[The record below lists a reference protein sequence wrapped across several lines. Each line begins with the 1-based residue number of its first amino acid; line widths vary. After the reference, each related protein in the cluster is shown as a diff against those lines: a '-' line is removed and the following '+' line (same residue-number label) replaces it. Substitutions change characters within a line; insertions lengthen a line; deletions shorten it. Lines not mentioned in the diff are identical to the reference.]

1 MSNAAGFAARFAAAT
16 ASTRPLR
23 SASIVATGFASL
35 LSGYF
40 VLMACSLY
48 WLTRAGASL
57 FAVMLPRTLIERAP
71 LAWTLASSLLVA
83 ALTQTVPGFFPDY
96 GSWSEIGL
104 EALVWL
110 ALGLF
115 ARIYLVTTSY
125 PDTFSELRA
134 SIASR
139 PLERLLADHLHH
151 PIDAVFTRVWLA
163 NSIAIIPLSVLLVI
177 PSTVNYLVIVG
188 YTVMLLLTQLPQEI
202 TDHTN
207 IHTRIF
213 QPKLGASPRAKR
225 VLGWLQVYFEWV
237 LTLLVARVPGYY
249 RVQHV
254 HIHHTEDNGPADS
267 QTTLPYDRTS
277 FLDFSRHAFRQG
289 VDLVTG
295 WWVLS
300 YLRAKGK
307 AHLVREVLH
316 GLVLWYAILLVLA
329 VLNPIAALVLFSSRF
344 LGGNILSLIA
354 FYWHGVVDPEDHQGA
369 HGNSIEYVGSG
380 HGNLGDDFHAV
391 HHLRPGRHWSHYYEE
406 FTKQER
412 RGHPGIVMQKEA
424 FGPLVLV
431 AALWRRDFSAIARHA
446 RLGETTGDELAR
458 IIEERTR
465 PQSGGE
471 RTGLAGRVDRALGR
485 IMAIALPKTFG
496 GSGGLSSSSSRVP
509 FPYGHEQEEG
519 NIVGTAARR

>member
-1 MSNAAGFAARFAAAT
+1 MLNAASPLAT
-16 ASTRPLR
+16 AGQAPAHSVHAESLP
-23 SASIVATGFASL
+23 ATCLAGL

-48 WLTRAGASL
+48 WLTRAGAAV
-57 FAVMLPRTLIERAP
+57 FALVLPRSLIERAP
-71 LAWTLASSLLVA
+71 MAWMLGSSSLVA

-96 GSWSEIGL
+96 GNLSEVGC
-104 EALVWL
+104 EVSVWL
-110 ALGLF
+110 TLGLF
-115 ARIYLVTTSY
+115 ARVYVIATSY
-125 PDTFSELRA
+125 PDTFPELQA

-139 PLERLLADHLHH
+139 PLERLLAAHLHH

-163 NSIAIIPLSVLLVI
+163 NSIAIIPLSVLIVLPGTI
-177 PSTVNYLVIVG
+177 NYLVIVG

-213 QPKLGASPRAKR
+213 QPKLGASQGVKR
-225 VLGWLQVYFEWV
+225 LLSWLQVYFEWV
-237 LTLLVARVPGYY
+237 LTLLVARVPRYY
-249 RVQHV
+249 RVQHIY
-254 HIHHTEDNGPADS
+254 IHHTEDNGPADS

-300 YLRAKGK
+300 YLHRKGK
-307 AHLVREVLH
+307 TRPMREVMR
-316 GLVLWYAILLVLA
+316 GLALWYAILLVLA
-329 VLNPIAALVLFSSRF
+329 ILNPIAALVLFSSRF

-354 FYWHGVVDPEDHQGA
+354 FYWHGVVDPEDHQSA

-406 FTKQER
+406 FTRQEQ
-412 RGHPGIVMQKEA
+412 RGHPGIIMQKEA
-424 FGPLVLV
+424 FGPLMLV

-446 RLGETTGDELAR
+446 RLGEMAGEELAR

-465 PQSGGE
+465 PESGA
-471 RTGLAGRVDRALGR
+471 RRAGLSGR
-485 IMAIALPKTFG
+485 IDRSLSRVMAAALPKTFG
-496 GSGGLSSSSSRVP
+496 
-509 FPYGHEQEEG
+509 
-519 NIVGTAARR
+519 A

>member
-1 MSNAAGFAARFAAAT
+1 MLKAAFPLANADHPSAHTVRSESLPATCFAG
-16 ASTRPLR
+16 
-23 SASIVATGFASL
+23 L

-57 FAVMLPRTLIERAP
+57 FALLLPRGLIERAP
-71 LAWTLASSLLVA
+71 MIWMVGSSSLVA
-83 ALTQTVPGFFPDY
+83 ALTQTVPGFFPNY
-96 GSWSEIGL
+96 SNWSEIGC
-104 EALVWL
+104 EVLVWL
-110 ALGLF
+110 TLGLF
-115 ARIYLVTTSY
+115 ARVYLIATSY
-125 PDTFSELRA
+125 PDTFPELRA

-139 PLERLLADHLHH
+139 PLERLLAGHLHH

-163 NSIAIIPLSVLLVI
+163 NSIAIIPLSMLLVLPVTI
-177 PSTVNYLVIVG
+177 NYLVIVG

-213 QPKLGASPRAKR
+213 QPKLGATLRVKR
-225 VLGWLQVYFEWV
+225 LLGWLQVYFEWV
-237 LTLLVARVPGYY
+237 LTLIVARVPGYY
-249 RVQHV
+249 RVQHIY
-254 HIHHTEDNGPADS
+254 IHHTEDNGLADS

-300 YLRAKGK
+300 YLHRKGK
-307 AHLVREVLH
+307 IRAMRDVVR
-316 GLVLWYAILLVLA
+316 GLALWYAILLVLS
-329 VLNPIAALVLFSSRF
+329 VINPIAALVLFSSRF

-354 FYWHGVVDPEDHQGA
+354 FYWHGVVDPEDHQSA

-406 FTKQER
+406 FAKQEQ
-412 RGHPGIVMQKEA
+412 RGHPGIIMQKEA
-424 FGPLVLV
+424 FGPLMLV
-431 AALWRRDFSAIARHA
+431 AALWRHDFSSIGRHA
-446 RLGETTGDELAR
+446 RLGEMTGDKLAR

-465 PQSGGE
+465 AESGAR
-471 RTGLAGRVDRALGR
+471 RTGMAARIDRGLGRV
-485 IMAIALPKTFG
+485 MAVALPKTFG
-496 GSGGLSSSSSRVP
+496 
-509 FPYGHEQEEG
+509 
-519 NIVGTAARR
+519 A

>member
-1 MSNAAGFAARFAAAT
+1 MLNAALPLATSDVPSAHTARAESLLATCFA
-16 ASTRPLR
+16 
-23 SASIVATGFASL
+23 GL

-57 FAVMLPRTLIERAP
+57 VSVVLPRSLIERAP
-71 LAWTLASSLLVA
+71 IVWMMGSSALVA
-83 ALTQTVPGFFPDY
+83 VLTQTVPGFFPDY
-96 GSWSEIGL
+96 GNWREIVL
-104 EALVWL
+104 EAFVWL

-115 ARIYLVTTSY
+115 ARIYLVATSY
-125 PDTFSELRA
+125 PDTFSELRG
-134 SIASR
+134 SIDSR
-139 PLERLLADHLHH
+139 PLERLLSRHLNH
-151 PIDAVFTRVWLA
+151 PIDAIFTRVWLA
-163 NSIAIIPLSVLLVI
+163 NSIAIIPLSVLLVLPATI
-177 PSTVNYLVIVG
+177 NYLVVVG

-213 QPKLGASPRAKR
+213 QPKPGASPKTKR
-225 VLGWLQVYFEWV
+225 LLGWLQVYFEWV

-249 RVQHV
+249 RVQHIY
-254 HIHHTEDNGPADS
+254 IHHTEDNGPADS

-289 VDLVTG
+289 VDLVAG

-300 YLRAKGK
+300 YLYRKGK
-307 AHLVREVLH
+307 TRPMREVVR
-316 GLVLWYAILLVLA
+316 GLALWYAILLVLA
-329 VLNPIAALVLFSSRF
+329 VVNPIAALVLFTSRF

-354 FYWHGVVDPEDHQGA
+354 FYWHGVVDPEDHHSA

-406 FTKQER
+406 FTKQEQI
-412 RGHPGIVMQKEA
+412 GHPGVIMQKDA
-424 FGPLVLV
+424 FGPLMLV
-431 AALWRRDFSAIARHA
+431 AALWRRDFSTIGRHA
-446 RLGETTGDELAR
+446 KLGAMTGDELAL

-465 PQSGGE
+465 PETGAA
-471 RTGLAGRVDRALGR
+471 RTGLLACLDRGLGR
-485 IMAIALPKTFG
+485 MMAVALPKTFG
-496 GSGGLSSSSSRVP
+496 
-509 FPYGHEQEEG
+509 
-519 NIVGTAARR
+519 A

>member
-1 MSNAAGFAARFAAAT
+1 MLNAVFPFA
-16 ASTRPLR
+16 S
-23 SASIVATGFASL
+23 ATGHARAHPARAESL
-35 LSGYF
+35 LATYLAGLLSSYF

-48 WLTRAGASL
+48 WLTRAGASV
-57 FAVMLPRTLIERAP
+57 FAIVLPRTLIERAP
-71 LAWTLASSLLVA
+71 IVWMLASSLLVA
-83 ALTQTVPGFFPDY
+83 ALTQTVSGFFPDY
-96 GSWSEIGL
+96 SNWKEVGL
-104 EALVWL
+104 EVLVWL

-115 ARIYLVTTSY
+115 ARVYLVATSY
-125 PDTFSELRA
+125 PDTFPELRA

-139 PLERLLADHLHH
+139 ALERLLARHLHH
-151 PIDAVFTRVWLA
+151 SIDAIFTRVWLA
-163 NSIAIIPLSVLLVI
+163 NSIAIIPLSVLLVLPASI
-177 PSTVNYLVIVG
+177 NYLVIVG

-213 QPKLGASPRAKR
+213 QPQLGAKPHVKR
-225 VLGWLQVYFEWV
+225 LLGWLQVYFEWV

-249 RVQHV
+249 RVQHIYV
-254 HIHHTEDNGPADS
+254 HHTEDNGPADS
-267 QTTLPYDRTS
+267 QTTLFYDRTS

-295 WWVLS
+295 WWVLR
-300 YLRAKGK
+300 YLYRKGK
-307 AHLVREVLH
+307 IRPMREVAR
-316 GLVLWYAILLVLA
+316 GLALWYAILMVLI

-406 FTKQER
+406 FTKQEQ
-412 RGHPGIVMQKEA
+412 RGHPGIIMQKDA
-424 FGPLVLV
+424 FGPLRLV
-431 AALWRRDFSAIARHA
+431 AALWRRDFSVIGRHA
-446 RLGETTGDELAR
+446 RLGEVTGDELAR

-465 PQSGGE
+465 PEAGPC
-471 RTGLAGRVDRALGR
+471 RTGLMDSFDRVLGRVMGA
-485 IMAIALPKTFG
+485 ALPKSFG
-496 GSGGLSSSSSRVP
+496 
-509 FPYGHEQEEG
+509 
-519 NIVGTAARR
+519 A